1 MTEARASATSKKKRS
16 PIKKTKR
23 GPYMTARMRAA
34 LETTQGN
41 LLGETMENLGD
52 PQATSSAAAGAKRSP
67 LDNFFDELKKGSERS
82 AYVRIKRIVD
92 NERAYLVQGGKV
104 LYSEYTGPEFIEKT
118 WGGGNYQVEYYSGG
132 SEPRDRLPRAVEKV
146 DIEGPA
152 KEPAAPAPAHPV
164 AAAPAAPAP
173 DALAGQIAQIMTST
187 LAPVLTTMAH
197 MLERMQAQAATPPAP
212 AAPPTSLLDLT
223 TALKN
228 LQSLVPTPAAPI
240 APPAP
245 VNQFDQFREFLTLA
259 KEFTN
264 PGTGEKDPL
273 DFLEKAIDK
282 LGGPLI
288 EHLQNE
294 RAQGLPAATQPQP
307 TGAVITMPKNQLQQD
322 LEQLLAFCD
331 KGEPALNLV
340 SIAINMIPEHMLPT
354 LLNLP
359 DPVGALVRFEPRAA
373 QEPYTS
379 WLNELIAGM
388 REELSQDSGS

>member
-1 MTEARASATSKKKRS
+1 MAQPAKK
-16 PIKKTKR
+16 PKR
-23 GPYMTARMRAA
+23 GPYNTAKKRAA
-34 LETTQGN
+34 QEQAQGS
-41 LLGETMENLGD
+41 LLGETMETLGD
-52 PQATSSAAAGAKRSP
+52 QQATSSTAAGAKRSP

-152 KEPAAPAPAHPV
+152 KELTAPAPAHLV
-164 AAAPAAPAP
+164 AAVSAAPAP
-173 DALAGQIAQIMTST
+173 YAPEALAGQIAQIMTTS

-197 MLERMQAQAATPPAP
+197 MLERMQAQAAAAPVAP

-228 LQSLVPTPAAPI
+228 LQSLVPTPATPI
-240 APPAP
+240 TPAAP

-294 RAQGLPAATQPQP
+294 RASNLPAAVQQQP
-307 TGAVITMPKNQLQQD
+307 TGRIVAMPKNQLQLD
-322 LEQLLAFCD
+322 LEQLLGFCD

-340 SIAINMIPEHMLPT
+340 SVAINMIPESMLPT

-388 REELSQDSGS
+388 REELSEDKGS